1 MTEVVQILDQA
12 ARDKAQDPTRSCI
25 VQAPAG
31 SGKTTL
37 LAERYLRLLTT
48 VRQPEAILAITFTR
62 KAAAE
67 MRERVLKELADS
79 SSEIGNAATTHATAE
94 GWQLDKYP
102 SRLRI
107 QTIDS
112 FATNLV
118 KQLPI
123 TSPLQQTNICAHPE
137 DCYHQA
143 VARVL
148 RRITQDQPD
157 DSAVIAGELLGN
169 FFGNNVQVH
178 NLLVT
183 MLRRREQ
190 WQFMLMERLS
200 SANGNEL
207 IEAISEGIEALQEQA
222 LRDLDQTL
230 TLPLRQKLQSLAAYA
245 CDNLPD
251 QRTFD
256 ALDAFEQWR
265 FVADNLLLTATSS
278 IGKPQLRK
286 KVDKRQGF
294 PKGTP
299 NPKKDEL
306 HALLA
311 DMAENADTHRQ
322 LISSFATLRM
332 LPGLD
337 AGELDQN
344 RLALVGAVLFNCV
357 TELNELFNERGEV
370 DFNQITIAAITA
382 LGTPDAPSDLALSL
396 DYRINH
402 LLIDEFQDTSRA
414 QHELFSRLI
423 REWTPDDG
431 NTFFAVGDP
440 MQSIY
445 RFRNAEVS
453 LFLEVCEQ
461 GMADLPLEHLRL
473 TTNFR
478 SSDPMIGWFNQVF
491 SSLLGD
497 TDDPTLG
504 AISYAGATSPRKSLE
519 PLDQDQLLGPLKL
532 SASISEQND
541 QVVAHIKQLAEET
554 NHSNIAILLRN
565 RAPVGPL
572 VKALEAANIPWQGTD
587 LHALGNTAIV
597 SDAVNLARTLVD
609 PGDRVSTFALLR
621 SPLVG
626 LSLVDLSGIARAL
639 EHAAVNTN
647 ESATSEAQAH
657 AFALGGLSPLFYL
670 RSDQMASRLSNDA
683 VARVQRLQSIAA
695 PILQR
700 RLTLAPRELIETLWL
715 HLGGPKA
722 YPEGTHKHVMRLF
735 DVIEAG
741 HPRQL
746 EPWQLERDIEKLYAE
761 DDSSGVQI
769 LTVHKSKGL
778 QYEHVLV
785 PNLQSRDR
793 PDESQLLMSREA
805 STGYLMACRM
815 PGDHKADEKARS
827 LYHWLREEE
836 KQRAKNEV
844 KRLLYV
850 AATRAERSLVLFGT
864 LFDNKSPWSNSL
876 LGALAPVFGELWQD
890 LPAAEDK
897 DDEPKEEPV
906 DLKIDALPA
915 TLAAPV
921 LDPPEVSLPSRARRT
936 ALRRVGPELD
946 DPELLFANERRA
958 AILRGNLTHQMLCN
972 LTRAISESAA
982 TEATSM
988 KAVSALIERERPLWR
1003 QQAMANGLG
1012 TTLAEEVANTTADG
1026 ITRVVNS
1033 ELGRWCALDQQADSQ
1048 AELPLTLWENSGPI
1062 KLVIDRT
1069 FVTSKRE
1076 ESAERDRRTRWIID
1090 YKTAQPGD
1098 DLDDEKLTH
1107 WLQAELERYRPQ
1119 LAGYARALQA
1129 MHPHQSLR
1137 TGLYFTALDEFWEL
1151 GGVLESPGS
1160 DNKSDN
1166 NSDNRS
1172 DQPTPNTIKLSLSAI
1187 KASSD

>member
-1 MTEVVQILDQA
+1 MTEAVQVLDQA
-12 ARDKAQDPTRSCI
+12 AREKAQDPTTSCI

-37 LAERYLRLLTT
+37 LAERYVRLLAT
-48 VRQPEAILAITFTR
+48 VKQPEAILAITFTR

-67 MRERVLKELADS
+67 MRERVLRELADTN
-79 SSEIGNAATTHATAE
+79 SEIGCAATAHAHTE

-148 RRITQDQPD
+148 RRVTQDDPD
-157 DSAVIAGELLGN
+157 DSAAIAGDLLGN

-200 SANGNEL
+200 SVDGNEL
-207 IEAISEGIEALQEQA
+207 IQAISEGIEALQEKA
-222 LRDLDQTL
+222 LRDINQLLPAPLTEKLHTL
-230 TLPLRQKLQSLAAYA
+230 GAYA
-245 CDNLPD
+245 ADNIDD
-251 QRTFD
+251 QPAF
-256 ALDAFEQWR
+256 ASLSLFEQWR
-265 FVADNLLLTATSS
+265 FIADNLLLKADSKVGS
-278 IGKPQLRK
+278 PLLRK
-286 KVDKRQGF
+286 VVNKNQGF
-294 PKGTP
+294 PDGKK
-299 NPKKDEL
+299 NPTRTEL
-306 HALLA
+306 LELLA
-311 DMAENADTHRQ
+311 DIAAKEKDYRPSLAA
-322 LISSFATLRM
+322 LASLRL
-332 LPGLD
+332 LPSVETI
-337 AGELDQN
+337 ELDQN

-357 TELNELFNERGEV
+357 TELNQLFNERGEV

-382 LGTPDAPSDLALSL
+382 LGTQYAPSDLALSL

-453 LFLEVCEQ
+453 LFLEVCER
-461 GMADLPLEHLRL
+461 GIGDLPLEHLRL

-478 SSDPMIGWFNQVF
+478 SSDSMIGWFNQVF
-491 SSLLGD
+491 STLLGD

-504 AISYAGATSPRKSLE
+504 AISYASATSPRETLE
-519 PLDQDQLLGPLKL
+519 PLPQAQLLNPLKL
-532 SASISEQND
+532 STNIGEQND
-541 QVVAHIKQLAEET
+541 QVIAHIRQLAEET
-554 NHSNIAILLRN
+554 NYSNIAILLRN
-565 RAPVGPL
+565 RTPVGPL
-572 VKALEAANIPWQGTD
+572 VKALEAAGIPWQGTD

-626 LSLVDLSGIARAL
+626 LSLVDLSGVANAL
-639 EHAAVNTN
+639 ATPRPNTT
-647 ESATSEAQAH
+647 ESEQAQTDETGSD
-657 AFALGGLSPLFYL
+657 AFVHGGLSPLFYL
-670 RSDQMASRLSNDA
+670 SADQMASHLSDDA
-683 VARVQRLQSIAA
+683 IARVQRLQSIAA
-695 PILQR
+695 PLLQR
-700 RLTLAPRELIETLWL
+700 RLTLTPRELIESLWL

-722 YPEGTHKHVMRLF
+722 YATGTHKHIIRLF

-741 HPRQL
+741 HPRRL
-746 EPWQLERDIEKLYAE
+746 DPSRLERDIEKLYAE

-778 QYEHVLV
+778 QYAHVLV
-785 PNLQSRDR
+785 PNLQSKDR
-793 PDESQLLMSREA
+793 ADESQLLMSREA
-805 STGYLMACRM
+805 STGYLMACRL
-815 PGDHKADEKARS
+815 PGEQKADEKARS

-850 AATRAERSLVLFGT
+850 AATRAERSLALFGT
-864 LFDNKSPWSNSL
+864 LFDNNSPWSNSL
-876 LGALAPVFGELWQD
+876 LGALSPVFGELWQD
-890 LPAAEDK
+890 LPSPEGR
-897 DDEPKEEPV
+897 DEELDEETV
-906 DLKIDALPA
+906 DLTIESLPA
-915 TLAAPV
+915 TLAAPLLASPHV
-921 LDPPEVSLPSRARRT
+921 NLPSRARRT
-936 ALRRVGPELD
+936 SLRRAGPELD
-946 DPELLFANERRA
+946 DPELLFADERRA

-972 LTRAISESAA
+972 LTRATSETDASAA
-982 TEATSM
+982 ASA
-988 KAVSALIERERPLWR
+988 KDVSELIEREMPQWH
-1003 QQAMANGLG
+1003 QQAMAIGLG
-1012 TTLAEEVANTTADG
+1012 ATLADEVATATADG
-1026 ITRVVNS
+1026 ISRVVNS
-1033 ELGRWCALDQQADSQ
+1033 ELGKWCTLQPQADSQ
-1048 AELPLTLWENSGPI
+1048 AELPLTLWENSGPN

-1069 FVTSKRE
+1069 FVTSKRDD
-1076 ESAERDRRTRWIID
+1076 SAASDRRTRWIID
-1090 YKTAQPGD
+1090 YKTAQPGE
-1098 DLDDEKLTH
+1098 DLEDEKTQH
-1107 WLQAELERYRPQ
+1107 WLQAEFARYAPQ

-1129 MHPHQSLR
+1129 IHPHQSLR

-1151 GGVLESPGS
+1151 QNTPS
-1160 DNKSDN
+1160 
-1166 NSDNRS
+1166 NRAS
-1172 DQPTPNTIKLSLSAI
+1172 DQHSANPAPNAIKLNLA
-1187 KASSD
+1187 ALNTPTD